1 MNKKILY
8 LLLSFT
14 MISFIGCANK
24 VTSSTNSNSNTP
36 STTSIQATNT
46 TVTDQ
51 FHLL

>member
-24 VTSSTNSNSNTP
+24 TTSSTTTSNSSTP
-36 STTSIQATNT
+36 STDSINTSN
-46 TVTDQ
+46 
-51 FHLL
+51 